1 MYPGLRIWSE
11 RLIQALSFGSM
22 LPSHHL
28 LSQIPLRADTVT
40 RRLQASLWK
49 EAELLNV
56 RATEA
61 RPELLSWT
69 EALKQPLKKV
79 EGPAHWGRLFDQ
91 RWGRVTF
98 PRRTDGS
105 QWLHW
110 KEDSEATLYVQG
122 RPYFGFD
129 VGHRYCRLPAG
140 LTEAWVECNCVQ
152 SAIWHPEAR
161 GLSARGSFFEGA
173 FLVRR
178 DDDAWHAWHDMKCL
192 LDAALNL
199 RQQENVSLLPVV
211 APGHTQAPVERHSPA
226 YRRMLRWL
234 DDACTA
240 IESRGPAAGRKVLSE
255 AYRELRSER
264 SLMQATLTGHAHI
277 DLVWLWPERIGE
289 LKAVHTFSTVN
300 RLMDE
305 YPEFRFAYSQ
315 PASYEAVQRRA
326 PKLFAEVRSRLKSG
340 RWQATGAMYVESDT
354 LLACGEALF
363 RSFLIGQEEFQKLA
377 GRPSTLA
384 WLPDVFGYSACLPQ
398 MITLAGADSFF
409 TTKLTWNL
417 VNRFPY
423 SSFVW
428 RGNDGSEVVAHVT
441 QDGGYCAT
449 LEASELRNA
458 SWGHQQ
464 GDIHRELLLPTGY
477 GDGGGGPTAE
487 MCERARRI
495 GGLPGMPAVAWDQP
509 ENFFARL
516 RQLKDKLPVYQGECY
531 VEGHRGTYTTQSDV
545 KVAFRHLERTLQV
558 AEAAAC
564 ATRKARDLRATWK
577 RLIFAQF
584 HDYIPGTSVWD
595 VYAEGLPEL
604 RALAENETRKTVMML
619 GQKSAA
625 PCLFNPHAVAVTRW
639 VKAPGTRKAV
649 RVRLPALTGLGI
661 QEARCEPGDPV
672 SVEGLKVS
680 HALCALQLDRHGWIK
695 SLRWSG
701 RTTKLAG
708 PGGQLVSYVDQPSR
722 FEAWDLD
729 RHSLAMGTPCDAKPV
744 ITPFSEGHRG
754 GFRVQRAIG
763 AKSSATVEFALESG
777 SPLVHV
783 TIDVDWQDEYALL
796 KFLLPTRHLAPQAR
810 FGIPYGSILRP
821 QVTSGI
827 HSEAMWEVPF
837 SRWLAVFDERES
849 DGIFAVTE
857 AKYGATVRDGTVG
870 LSLVRSPLIVGHDN
884 HRAAW
889 PPELSRRQPPSPHTD
904 LGRHTTKL
912 ALGSYHPG
920 LTRAEHP
927 ASLADTLFT
936 APVAYSGRP
945 ISAGLEE
952 LTGGET
958 LVPAWAQALE
968 GGRWLLR
975 LHEVGGQPGDAS
987 IRAKEGW
994 RVSLC
999 TAQGAPQGRKQS
1011 ALRVR
1016 FTPHQI
1022 VSVLFERKNG

>member
-1 MYPGLRIWSE
+1 
-11 RLIQALSFGSM
+11 M
-22 LPSHHL
+22 LQPHHL

-40 RRLQASLWK
+40 RRLQGSLWSD
-49 EAELLNV
+49 AEPLNV

-61 RPELLSWT
+61 GPELISWT
-69 EALKQPLKKV
+69 QARKRPLENV
-79 EGPAHWGRLFDQ
+79 TAPSFWGRLFDQ
-91 RWGRVTF
+91 RWCQVVF
-98 PRRTDGS
+98 SRRTDGR

-110 KEDSEATLYVQG
+110 KEDSEATLYVKG

-129 VGHRYCRLPAG
+129 VAHRHVRLPAG
-140 LTEAWVECNCVQ
+140 LTEVWVECNCVQ

-161 GLSARGSFFEGA
+161 GLSAQGSFFEGA

-178 DDDAWHAWHDMKCL
+178 DEQAWQAWHDMKCL

-211 APGHTQAPVERHSPA
+211 APGHTQASVERHSPA

-234 DDACTA
+234 DDACNA
-240 IESRGPAAGRKVLSE
+240 IESHGRAAGRKVLAE
-255 AYRELRSER
+255 AYRELRSDR

-315 PASYEAVQRRA
+315 PASYEAVERRA
-326 PKLFAEVRSRLKSG
+326 PQLYAEVRSRLKSG

-354 LLACGEALF
+354 LIACGEALF
-363 RSFLIGQEEFQKLA
+363 RSFLIGQEEFQKIA
-377 GRPSTLA
+377 GRPSSLA

-398 MITLAGADSFF
+398 MIRLAGADSFF

-449 LEASELRNA
+449 LEAAELKNA
-458 SWGHQQ
+458 AWGHQQ
-464 GDIHRELLLPTGY
+464 GDVHRELLLPTGY

-487 MCERARRI
+487 MCERARRL
-495 GGLPGMPAVAWDQP
+495 GGLPGMPGVAWDQP

-516 RQLKDKLPVYQGECY
+516 RILKDRLPVHQGECY

-545 KVAFRHLERTLQV
+545 KAAFRQLERTLQV

-564 ATRKARDLRATWK
+564 VTGKNRDLRATWK

-595 VYAEGLPEL
+595 VYDEGLPEL
-604 RALAENETRKTVMML
+604 RKLAEVETRKTVALL
-619 GQKSAA
+619 GGKSADA
-625 PCLFNPHAVAVTRW
+625 CLFNPHAVPVTRW
-639 VKAPGTRKAV
+639 IKPRGARRAV
-649 RVRLPALTGLGI
+649 RVRLPALAG
-661 QEARCEPGDPV
+661 ARISDARTEDAGAV
-672 SVEGLKVS
+672 TVRGSTVS
-680 HALCALQLDRHGWIK
+680 HDLCELQLDRKGWIK
-695 SLRWSG
+695 SLRWEG
-701 RTTKLAG
+701 RTAALQG
-708 PGGQLVSYVDQPSR
+708 PGGQLVSYVDKPSR

-729 RHSLAMGTPCDAKPV
+729 RHSLAMGTICDEKPV
-744 ITPFSEGHRG
+744 ITSFSEGHRG
-754 GFRVQRAIG
+754 GFRVQRRVG
-763 AKSSATVEFALESG
+763 TKSSATVEFALESG

-783 TIDVDWQDEYALL
+783 AIDVDWQDEHALL
-796 KFLLPTRHLAPQAR
+796 KFLLPTRHLAPHAR

-821 QVTSGI
+821 QVTSGP

-837 SRWLAVFDERES
+837 SRWLALFDERES
-849 DGIFAVTE
+849 EGIFAVTE
-857 AKYGATVRDGTVG
+857 AKYGATVRDGTLG
-870 LSLVRSPLIVGHDN
+870 ISLVRSPLIVGHES
-884 HRAAW
+884 HGAAW
-889 PPELSRRQPPSPHTD
+889 PPKLSRLQAPSAHTD
-904 LGRHTTKL
+904 LGRHSIRL
-912 ALGSYHPG
+912 ALGSYHPA
-920 LTRAEHP
+920 LAREDHP
-927 ASLADTLFT
+927 ASLADTVFT
-936 APVAYSGRP
+936 SPVAYSGAP
-945 ISAGLEE
+945 FVSPLES
-952 LTGGET
+952 LTGGDT
-958 LVPAWAQALE
+958 LVPAWAQPLG

-975 LHEVGGQPGDAS
+975 LHETSGQRGETE
-987 IRAKEGW
+987 IRAAGPWLVAECDARGK
-994 RVSLC
+994 
-999 TAQGAPQGRKQS
+999 AQGKPRRS
-1011 ALRVR
+1011 LRVP
-1016 FTPHQI
+1016 FSPHQI
-1022 VSVLFERKNG
+1022 VSVVFETGKG